1 MKQND
6 VMQTLHHNGHK
17 QKIDIETCINLCVTF
32 SNVHVDMKPFH
43 VHKRLQILLPILPPS
58 LF

>member
-32 SNVHVDMKPFH
+32 SNVGYKLTGLTT
-43 VHKRLQILLPILPPS
+43 KT
-58 LF
+58 